1 TSQNMF
7 CEESHLD
14 DADVDVSS
22 CWPQEFDDRC
32 PPLQLA
38 GYKLVLR
45 GSWSRSIEVAI
56 QISVQRCAFL
66 CTADPE
72 CRGFSLDVDE
82 RGVCSHY
89 EEEGDPKPSS
99 SCTYAFS
106 KAKPQPNPQTQGEDQ
121 DEEAEPKKEPS
132 QVVQHSVHSKDS
144 KKIMQVRGSRGRD
157 GSGGSRARPRGEKQ
171 DRRMDT
177 IPEPVLG
184 SGQVQDAHVADRQAA
199 AFNAIPGAQLLPDPP
214 ESDGYTGKKP
224 GPEVLFLQDPRKWPA
239 SMKAKAGDPAARS
252 SLVQVPALHLHRHL
266 AAPEWKMLPPESRPD
281 GPGTALHELSD

>member
-1 TSQNMF
+1 MF

-22 CWPQEFDDRC
+22 CSQEFDDRC

-66 CTADPE
+66 CTADPD

-106 KAKPQPNPQTQGEDQ
+106 KA
-121 DEEAEPKKEPS
+121 
-132 QVVQHSVHSKDS
+132 
-144 KKIMQVRGSRGRD
+144 
-157 GSGGSRARPRGEKQ
+157 GGG
-171 DRRMDT
+171 
-177 IPEPVLG
+177 V
-184 SGQVQDAHVADRQAA
+184 
-199 AFNAIPGAQLLPDPP
+199 
-214 ESDGYTGKKP
+214 
-224 GPEVLFLQDPRKWPA
+224 W
-239 SMKAKAGDPAARS
+239 
-252 SLVQVPALHLHRHL
+252 
-266 AAPEWKMLPPESRPD
+266 
-281 GPGTALHELSD
+281 